1 MKRWALL
8 LHLHFV
14 PMVAC
19 HTRILHSRSYI
30 RPLVGKDSWRR
41 LMVEDHRRRR
51 GNVLPTEGWTI
62 CMRTDIN
69 SGIACLSLGRFFF
82 FDSSSTHH
90 LQRSCFFFDSSSTN
104 EGRCGLSF
112 FFFQPLVGVD
122 NKKKKKDESSI
133 QPTARLPFGLV
144 PVSSSPTFRLVTF
157 PSFMI
162 FNLRLR
168 RKGEEEE
175 TDSWTRPWLLR
186 SQRRRQAVGL

>member
-82 FDSSSTHH
+82 FDSSSTHQPVPIFI
-90 LQRSCFFFDSSSTN
+90 LSFLYQSWFRNMWLENAEPRLVNLRLKGMKDEDVPGPTK
-104 EGRCGLSF
+104 GWVSF
-112 FFFQPLVGVD
+112 FFFNLQLINLRIGFIIHLHQSKD
-122 NKKKKKDESSI
+122 WKKKERKPGTSQHWI
-133 QPTARLPFGLV
+133 T
-144 PVSSSPTFRLVTF
+144 
-157 PSFMI
+157 PSLSGF
-162 FNLRLR
+162 
-168 RKGEEEE
+168 
-175 TDSWTRPWLLR
+175 LLI
-186 SQRRRQAVGL
+186 